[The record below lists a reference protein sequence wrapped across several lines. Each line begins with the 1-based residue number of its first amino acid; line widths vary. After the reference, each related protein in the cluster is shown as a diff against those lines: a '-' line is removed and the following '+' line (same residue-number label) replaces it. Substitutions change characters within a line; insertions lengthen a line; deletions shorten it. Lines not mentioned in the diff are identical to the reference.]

1 MIVFHYYP
9 LAYPT
14 RLPPPDFLLIK
25 QRFIL
30 MNKKTKTETF
40 QLNMN
45 EIRNL

>member
-14 RLPPPDFLLIK
+14 HPPSPDFLLIK
-25 QRFIL
+25 HRFIL
-30 MNKKTKTETF
+30 IKKKTETETI